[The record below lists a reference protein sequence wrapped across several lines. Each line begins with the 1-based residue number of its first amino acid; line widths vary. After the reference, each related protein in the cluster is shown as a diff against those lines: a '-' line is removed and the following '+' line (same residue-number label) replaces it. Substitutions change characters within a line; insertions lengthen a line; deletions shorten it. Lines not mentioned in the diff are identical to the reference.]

1 MRTAVETRG
10 SVADNFLMFINSP
23 RASHKTDWPDGRSAW
38 TYRERTFF
46 IRADARPTTCHVRG
60 TISQR
65 SRFFPVLTD
74 PGAHASRAISCAPL
88 CSRASL
94 VTRRRCRYSNGYAR
108 QSNSTNTRHYG
119 KPEGLRATGCRLPT
133 TGFTLISLTACA
145 KRDLRVA
152 LKRQNV
158 VGQRQG
164 IADKRQRC
172 SEFGRD
178 LHRPFAAGRSG
189 WHGLSR
195 IVSPVQRLC
204 TRIRSSSPAR
214 RRRSRAQ
221 LPIGPI
227 GLRHIRMGC

>member
-10 SVADNFLMFINSP
+10 SAANNSLMFINSP
-23 RASHKTDWPDGRSAW
+23 RASHKTDWPNGRSAW
-38 TYRERTFF
+38 TYRERTSF
-46 IRADARPTTCHVRG
+46 IRADARPITCHGRG

-74 PGAHASRAISCAPL
+74 PGAHRVVLFRAHHCS
-88 CSRASL
+88 SRASL
-94 VTRRRCRYSNGYAR
+94 VSRRGAGYSNGYAR
-108 QSNSTNTRHYG
+108 PSNSTNTRHYG
-119 KPEGLRATGCRLPT
+119 KRADLRGTGCRLPT
-133 TGFTLISLTACA
+133 TGFSLISLTACA
-145 KRDLRVA
+145 RSDLRVA

-164 IADKRQRC
+164 IAGKRQRC

-178 LHRPFAAGRSG
+178 LRRPFAAGRSADG
-189 WHGLSR
+189 QGLSR

-204 TRIRSSSPAR
+204 TRICNFHPAR
-214 RRRSRAQ
+214 EATRN